1 MRHISFDTTKSVAK
15 QEELKHT
22 TKSGNVIFSR
32 KGKISTKWRLFAMGK
47 KGWKKPSAV
56 RDNGNWTLFNKKKIF
71 ICQWAT
77 KMLANLQWF
86 AKVSNVFAKKMCL
99 TFIQPITRFQNHCT
113 WKPSIV
119 ENAVSQKMTRLVA
132 MTAMV
137 TLFSQLR
144 LVEKNTPYRIFG
156 TLFSKNA
163 IFFYFFEYF
172 FNFF

>member
-1 MRHISFDTTKSVAK
+1 
-15 QEELKHT
+15 
-22 TKSGNVIFSR
+22 
-32 KGKISTKWRLFAMGK
+32 
-47 KGWKKPSAV
+47 
-56 RDNGNWTLFNKKKIF
+56 
-71 ICQWAT
+71 
-77 KMLANLQWF
+77 
-86 AKVSNVFAKKMCL
+86 MCL